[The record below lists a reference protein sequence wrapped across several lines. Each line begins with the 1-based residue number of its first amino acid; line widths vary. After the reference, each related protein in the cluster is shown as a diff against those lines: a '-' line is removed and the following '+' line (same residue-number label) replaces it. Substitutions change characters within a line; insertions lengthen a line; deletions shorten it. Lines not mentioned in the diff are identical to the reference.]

1 MAIKSMFIDRMVA
14 NVPVC
19 ARTKNTEEKRERE
32 RGKSVCSGPT
42 LPTHCYT
49 LRNESTSWAGSSKA
63 WPLARQNLSPPLISA
78 HVVNHNGYGN
88 GPAAS
93 LYWSW
98 CVCYQKDFGIKR
110 KPIKEA
116 IFHFD
121 YRNTLMADGGIVFQ
135 LKMKAVRW
143 VAWESRNL

>member
-19 ARTKNTEEKRERE
+19 ARTKNSTEGKRERE
-32 RGKSVCSGPT
+32 REKR
-42 LPTHCYT
+42 LLYK

-135 LKMKAVRW
+135 LKMKAVR
-143 VAWESRNL
+143 